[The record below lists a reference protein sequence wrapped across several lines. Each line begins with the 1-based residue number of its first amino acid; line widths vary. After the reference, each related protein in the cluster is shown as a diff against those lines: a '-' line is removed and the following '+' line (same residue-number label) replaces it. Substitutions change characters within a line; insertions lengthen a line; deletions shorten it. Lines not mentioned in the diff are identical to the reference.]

1 MTPDVLIVGHVAKD
15 LVDEG
20 WRAGGSVLYAAV
32 QCQRLGLD
40 VSAVTVC
47 SSDVDLAALAPEV
60 SWRVIN
66 DETSTTFENR
76 YAEGQRSQRVL
87 AQARQIEIDDIP
99 EEWQGAPVVLLMPIF
114 RDVDE
119 AILSAFA
126 CSATLSGA
134 SVQGWLRE
142 LDITT
147 VHAPSETP
155 SGRRWQGADAVFL
168 SEEDLADPDGA
179 EAWTPYVPTV
189 VLTRGEQGT
198 TVWSNG
204 VRTDVP
210 AITVDAIDPT
220 GAGDVFAA
228 AFMVRLHESGDT
240 LDAAR
245 FATAAAA
252 LAVQGTGIDA
262 IGGREAIE
270 SLMRTMEAE

>member
-1 MTPDVLIVGHVAKD
+1 MTPDVLIVGHVTKD

-20 WRAGGSVLYAAV
+20 WRAGGSVLYAAA
-32 QCQRLGLD
+32 QCQRLGLQ
-40 VSAVTVC
+40 VAAVTVC
-47 SSDVDLAALAPEV
+47 SGDLDPASLAPEV
-60 SWRVIN
+60 SWQVIN

-99 EEWQGAPVVLLMPIF
+99 EEWQGAPVVLLMPVF

-119 AILSAFA
+119 AILASFA
-126 CSATLSGA
+126 CSATLSGV

-147 VHAPSETP
+147 VRIPDETP
-155 SGRRWQGADAVFL
+155 SGRRWQGTDAVFL
-168 SEEDLADPDGA
+168 SEEDLAEPESA
-179 EAWTPYVPTV
+179 EAWTAYVPTV
-189 VLTRGEQGT
+189 VLTRGERGT

-204 VRTDVP
+204 VRVDLP
-210 AITVDAIDPT
+210 AIEVDAVDAT

-228 AFMVRLHESGDT
+228 AFMVRLHENGDT
-240 LDAAR
+240 VDAAR

-252 LAVQGTGIDA
+252 FAVQGRGIEA

-270 SLMRTMEAE
+270 SLMRTMEAV